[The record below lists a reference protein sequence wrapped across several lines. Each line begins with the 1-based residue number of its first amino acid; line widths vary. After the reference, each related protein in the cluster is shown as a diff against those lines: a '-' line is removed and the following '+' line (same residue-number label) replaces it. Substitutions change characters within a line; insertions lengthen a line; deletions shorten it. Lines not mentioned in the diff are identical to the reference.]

1 MPGMKDIIS
10 ELPMRDVRRTEV
22 PSPPEVPKGLDAIV
36 NKCIGSYR
44 SKKRHSREL
53 WEAAGRCQASYQ
65 EIRGIPDKELRAKVR
80 YHHAHVRR
88 LGGRWKEGFDDALP
102 VLVELARRSFGLEA
116 YRNQMMGAMA
126 LARGAQV
133 EMATGEGK
141 TLTIAL
147 AAAAAGWSGRPLHV
161 VTANDYLAR
170 RDAEELQ
177 VFYKACGLHSAAIQV
192 DMKPHE
198 RREVYEA
205 PIVYCTG
212 KELVADLLRDRI
224 LLGNFA
230 DPARRNVLR
239 LSGYTPT
246 QQHTVLRGIYTA
258 FVDEADNQLIDEAV
272 TPLIISRKDENSLI
286 EEASERSEELAASL
300 LPGEHYELNNRYR
313 EARLIEAGMAR
324 VAEWC
329 ENQTGFLSAKDWM
342 CDLVNQAL
350 QARHYFLKDK
360 QYVIVDGKIVIVD
373 EFTGR
378 PMPGRSWRLGL
389 HQAVEAKEQ
398 LEVSKPSETLARL
411 SFQRF
416 YRLFRHL
423 SGITGTA
430 AESRHEFWGVY
441 ALPFVEVPRHRP
453 NQRRDATPCF
463 FSDEAA
469 KWRAIV
475 EEIKLLHAKERPVLV
490 GTRSVAASEH
500 LARLLEQENLTCSIL
515 NAVRHEQEAAII
527 RLAGA
532 ECSVTIATNMA
543 GRGTDIRLAGRVV
556 KIGGLHVIL
565 SEGHESGRVDRQLMG
580 RAGRQ
585 GDPGSTSRYVSIE
598 DELIQRFSLRPVRE
612 ITHFWLRSGLPGAQF
627 CARMCFRWAQFRA
640 EGKSLRQRMSVMRQD
655 AEMSKKL
662 MVSTIDKI

>member
-1 MPGMKDIIS
+1 MKYAAS

-22 PSPPEVPKGLDAIV
+22 PSPPEVPKGLDAVV
-36 NKCIGSYR
+36 NNVIGRYR
-44 SKKRHSREL
+44 SRKRNSREL
-53 WEAAGRCQASYQ
+53 WVAAGRCQLAFH
-65 EIRGIPDKELRAKVR
+65 EVRGISDKELKAKVR
-80 YHHAHVRR
+80 AHQAIIRR
-88 LGGRWKEGFDDALP
+88 LGGRWQEGFDEALP
-102 VLVELARRSFGLEA
+102 VLVEQARRSLGLEA
-116 YRNQMMGAMA
+116 YRTQMMGAMA
-126 LARGAQV
+126 LARGTLV

-177 VFYKACGLHSAAIQV
+177 VFYKACGLHAAAIQV
-192 DMKPHE
+192 DMQPHE

-212 KELVADLLRDRI
+212 KELVADFLRDRI

-230 DPARRNVLR
+230 DPVRRNAMR

-272 TPLIISRKDENSLI
+272 TPLIISRKDENALI
-286 EEASERSEELAASL
+286 EEASERAGELAATL

-313 EARLIEAGMAR
+313 EARLIEAGRAR

-329 ENQTGFLSAKDWM
+329 ERQTGFLSATDWM
-342 CDLVNQAL
+342 CDMVNQAL

-389 HQAVEAKEQ
+389 HQAVEAKER
-398 LEVSKPSETLARL
+398 LEVSKPAETLARL

-430 AESRHEFWGVY
+430 RESRHEFWGVY
-441 ALPFVEVPRHRP
+441 ALPFIEVPRHRP
-453 NQRRDATPCF
+453 NQRRDAAPRF
-463 FSDEAA
+463 FGDETA

-475 EEIKLLHAKERPVLV
+475 AEIKAMHALGRAVLV

-500 LARLLEQENLTCSIL
+500 LARLLEKEKLGCSIL
-515 NAVRHEQEAAII
+515 NAVRHEHEAAII

-532 ECSVTIATNMA
+532 ESSITIATNMA
-543 GRGTDIRLAGRVV
+543 GRGTDIRLAGKVV
-556 KIGGLHVIL
+556 KLGGLHVIL
-565 SEGHESGRVDRQLMG
+565 SEGHESRRVDRQLMG

-585 GDPGSTSRYVSIE
+585 GDPGSTSCYVSLE
-598 DELIQRFSLRPVRE
+598 DELIQRFSLRP
-612 ITHFWLRSGLPGAQF
+612 ISALTDFWLGSGLPGATIV
-627 CARMCFRWAQFRA
+627 ARFCFRRAQSRA
-640 EGKSLRQRMSVMRQD
+640 EKKSLRQRILVMRQD

-662 MVSTIDKI
+662 MVGTLDKI

>member
-1 MPGMKDIIS
+1 MPGMKDTIS

-22 PSPPEVPKGLDAIV
+22 PSPPEVPKGLDAMV
-36 NKCIGSYR
+36 NKVIGIYR
-44 SKKRHSREL
+44 SKKRHSLAL
-53 WEAAGRCQASYQ
+53 WEAAGRCQAAYL
-65 EIRGIPDKELRAKVR
+65 EIRDIPEKELRAKVR
-80 YHHAHVRR
+80 HHHAHIRR

-116 YRNQMMGAMA
+116 YRTQMMGAMA
-126 LARGAQV
+126 LARGTQV

-161 VTANDYLAR
+161 ITANDYLAR

-177 VFYKACGLHSAAIQV
+177 VFYKACGLHAAAIQV
-192 DMKPHE
+192 DLKPHE

-246 QQHTVLRGIYTA
+246 QQHTVLRGIHTA

-313 EARLIEAGMAR
+313 EARLIEAGKAR

-329 ENQTGFLSAKDWM
+329 ESQTGFLSAKDWM

-430 AESRHEFWGVY
+430 YESRHEFWGVY
-441 ALPFVEVPRHRP
+441 ALPFIEVPRHRP
-453 NQRRDATPCF
+453 NQRKDAPPRF

-469 KWRAIV
+469 KWQAIV
-475 EEIKLLHAKERPVLV
+475 REIKEMHTRERPVLV

-500 LARLLEQENLTCSIL
+500 LARLLERENLTCSIL
-515 NAVRHEQEAAII
+515 NAVRHEHEAAII

-532 ECSVTIATNMA
+532 ESSITIATNMA
-543 GRGTDIRLAGRVV
+543 GRGTDIRLAGKVV

-585 GDPGSTSRYVSIE
+585 GDPGSTSRYVSME
-598 DELIQRFSLRPVRE
+598 DELIQRFSLRPVRAFAN
-612 ITHFWLRSGLPGAQF
+612 FWLGSRLPGANLF
-627 CARMCFRWAQFRA
+627 AHLCFRWAQFRA
-640 EGKSLRQRMSVMRQD
+640 ERKSLRQRISVMRQD

>member
-1 MPGMKDIIS
+1 MKHAAS

-22 PSPPEVPKGLDAIV
+22 PSPPEVPKGLDAVV

-44 SKKRHSREL
+44 SRKCHSREL
-53 WEAAGRCQASYQ
+53 WEAAGRCEAAFR
-65 EIRGIPDKELRAKVR
+65 EIRGIPEKELRAKIR
-80 YHHAHVRR
+80 HHQAHIRR

-102 VLVELARRSFGLEA
+102 VLVEAARRSFGLEA
-116 YRNQMMGAMA
+116 YRTQMMGAMA
-126 LARGAQV
+126 LARGTLV

-177 VFYKACGLHSAAIQV
+177 VFYEACGLRAAAIQV
-192 DMKPHE
+192 DLKPHE

-224 LLGNFA
+224 LLGNYA
-230 DPARRNVLR
+230 EPTRRNVMR

-313 EARLIEAGMAR
+313 EARLIEAGRAK

-329 ENQTGFLSAKDWM
+329 EGQAGFLSATDWM

-430 AESRHEFWGVY
+430 RESRHEFWGVY
-441 ALPFVEVPRHRP
+441 ALPFIEVPRHRP
-453 NQRRDATPCF
+453 NQRKDAPLRF
-463 FSDEAA
+463 FADEPA

-475 EEIKLLHAKERPVLV
+475 EEIRELHALGRPVLV
-490 GTRSVAASEH
+490 GTRSVSASEH
-500 LARLLEQENLTCSIL
+500 LARLLDQEKLSCSIL
-515 NAVRHEQEAAII
+515 NAVRHEQEATII

-532 ECSVTIATNMA
+532 ESSITIATNMA
-543 GRGTDIRLAGRVV
+543 GRGTDIRLAGKVV
-556 KIGGLHVIL
+556 KLGGLHVIL

-598 DELIQRFSLRPVRE
+598 DELIQRFSLRPVRAL
-612 ITHFWLRSGLPGAQF
+612 THTWLRSRLPAAQIL
-627 CARMCFRWAQFRA
+627 ARICFRWAQFRA
-640 EGKSLRQRMSVMRQD
+640 EGKSLRQRVSVMRQD